1 MNEGGGEE
9 GQRKRERALG
19 AVATT
24 PQPSV
29 LRLILNAAALAAASP
44 TLLFKLIEGRAAKTQ
59 HVRVVAMRWHS
70 SGSEVRLGLPVGRQ
84 EKKMQKNAVHA
95 GGGADNGGE
104 KRNVLIVSVLLP
116 MIIDLAHRSKK
127 QRRI

>member
-1 MNEGGGEE
+1 
-9 GQRKRERALG
+9 
-19 AVATT
+19 
-24 PQPSV
+24 
-29 LRLILNAAALAAASP
+29 
-44 TLLFKLIEGRAAKTQ
+44 
-59 HVRVVAMRWHS
+59 MRWHS
-70 SGSEVRLGLPVGRQ
+70 SGSEVRLGLPVGLQ

-104 KRNVLIVSVLLP
+104 KRNVLIVSVLMP